1 MAVDVYLKLDTI
13 EGESVRKGFE
23 KQIDIL
29 SYSWG
34 GSQVTG
40 VAGTG
45 GSGQGRANL
54 SELSVSKYLDKA
66 STKIFKALIAGAHI
80 ANGTLSSVK
89 AGTDVTKPFLTLTM
103 KELFVT
109 SQQIS
114 ASSEIPVESV
124 SFSYNEMKVEYFQ
137 QDDKGNLTSTG
148 AVTYNLKQHAI
159 S

>member
-34 GSQVTG
+34 GTQVTG

-45 GSGQGRANL
+45 GSGAGRANL
-54 SELSVSKYLDKA
+54 SDLSVSKYLDKA
-66 STKIFKALIAGAHI
+66 SPKMFKALIAGTHLAT
-80 ANGTLSSVK
+80 GTLSSVK
-89 AGTDVTKPFLTLTM
+89 AGTDVTKPFLTLTLG
-103 KELFVT
+103 ELFIT

-114 ASSEIPVESV
+114 ASSETPVESV
-124 SFSYNEMKVEYFQ
+124 SFSYNTIKVEYFQ

-148 AVTYNLKQHAI
+148 AVSYNLKQNAI

>member
-13 EGESVRKGFE
+13 DGESVRKGFE

-29 SYSWG
+29 SFSWG
-34 GSQVTG
+34 GSNVSS

-45 GSGQGRANL
+45 GSGAGRANL
-54 SELSVSKYLDKA
+54 SELSITKYMDKA
-66 STKIFKALIAGAHI
+66 SPKFFKALIAGTHLP
-80 ANGTLSSVK
+80 NGVLSSCK
-89 AGTDVTKPFLTLTM
+89 SGTDVTKPFLTLTLG
-103 KELFVT
+103 ELFVT

-114 ASSEIPVESV
+114 ASSEIPMESI
-124 SFSYNEMKVEYFQ
+124 SLSYNTIKVEYFQ

-148 AVTYNLKQHAI
+148 AISYNLKQNAV

>member
-1 MAVDVYLKLDTI
+1 MAVDVYLKLDSI
-13 EGESVRKGFE
+13 EGETVRKGFE

-45 GSGQGRANL
+45 GSGAGRANL
-54 SELSVSKYLDKA
+54 SDLSVSKYLDKA
-66 STKIFKALIAGAHI
+66 SSKIFKALISGAHI
-80 ANGTLSSVK
+80 ATGVLSSVK
-89 AGTDVTKPFLTLTM
+89 AGTDVTKPFLTLSF

-114 ASSEIPVESV
+114 ASSETPVESV
-124 SFSYNEMKVEYFQ
+124 SFSYNEIKVEYFQ
-137 QDDKGNLTSTG
+137 QDARNQLGR
-148 AVTYNLKQHAI
+148 
-159 S
+159 